1 MSYLLLN
8 PNGRVSVMFFT
19 SKKKRDRL
27 EEERRLERDESTRE
41 NDKAVE
47 AIKVESRIEVEK
59 SSAEIQLLNQLV
71 KKHGIGGLIFF
82 STGKGR
88 K

>member
-1 MSYLLLN
+1 
-8 PNGRVSVMFFT
+8 MFFT
-19 SKKKRDRL
+19 SKKKRDQL

-47 AIKVESRIEVEK
+47 AIKVESRIEAEK
-59 SSAEIQLLNQLV
+59 SSAEINLLNQLV

>member
-1 MSYLLLN
+1 
-8 PNGRVSVMFFT
+8 MFFT
-19 SKKKRDRL
+19 SKKKRDQQ
-27 EEERRLERDESTRE
+27 EEERSLERLKSTVE

-47 AIKVESRIEVEK
+47 AIKVESRIQAEK
-59 SSAEIQLLNQLV
+59 DSTEIQLLNALV

-82 STGKGR
+82 STGKDR

>member
-8 PNGRVSVMFFT
+8 PNGRISPMFFT
-19 SKKKRDRL
+19 SKKKRDQL

-47 AIKVESRIEVEK
+47 AIKVESRIEAEK
-59 SSAEIQLLNQLV
+59 SSAEINLLNQLV